1 MWIKMEETVVFYEN
15 WNLQAY
21 NKVAPSVWIKEATD
35 AIKQNRNIIKKAIDN
50 DLKLWKEW

>member
-1 MWIKMEETVVFYEN
+1 MEETVVFYEN

-21 NKVAPSVWIKEATD
+21 NKVASSVWIKEATD